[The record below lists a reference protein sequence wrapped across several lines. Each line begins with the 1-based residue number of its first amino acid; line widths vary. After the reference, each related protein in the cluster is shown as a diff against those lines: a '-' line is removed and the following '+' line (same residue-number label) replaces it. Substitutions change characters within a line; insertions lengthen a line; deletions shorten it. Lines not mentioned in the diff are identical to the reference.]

1 MKISVIGAGN
11 VGGLTAMRLAQEGLG
26 DIFLVDISKGL
37 AQGKC
42 FDMEDAQS
50 LLKKDY
56 SVTGTENINDIKD
69 SGIIIITAGLAR
81 KPGMTREDLLNKNAS
96 ILKDICSN
104 IKSLAPEAIVII
116 VTNPLDLLTCFALK
130 NTGFAPNKILGMGL
144 SLDSARFANLISK
157 ELNVSVLDID
167 ACVIASHGEGMLP
180 LPRYTK
186 VKGVA
191 LDKLLD
197 QQKRQALVTKTIDR
211 GKEIVSLLGSGSAY
225 FAPSAAVA
233 EIVKIIVKDQKSI
246 LGVSVYLKGEYGIN
260 DICIGVPCCLGRNGI
275 EKIIELDLN
284 EQEKNDLQACAEKLK
299 EQYNNLVTHI

>member
-11 VGGLTAMRLAQEGLG
+11 VGGLTAMRLAQEGAG

-37 AQGKC
+37 ARGKS
-42 FDMEDAQS
+42 FDMEDARC

-56 SVTGTENINDIKD
+56 SITGTENINDIKD

-81 KPGMTREDLLNKNAS
+81 KPGMTREDLLNKNA
-96 ILKDICSN
+96 IIVKDICLN
-104 IKSLAPEAIVII
+104 IKTFAPEAIVII

-130 NTGFAPNKILGMGL
+130 NTGFSPKKVFGMGL
-144 SLDSARFANLISK
+144 TLDSARFANLISK
-157 ELNVSVLDID
+157 ELNVSVIDID
-167 ACVIASHGEGMLP
+167 ACVLASHGEGMLP

-186 VKGVA
+186 VKGVT

-197 QQKRQALVTKTIDR
+197 EQKRQALVTKTIER

-233 EIVKIIVKDQKSI
+233 EIVHAIVNDQKRV
-246 LGVSVYLKGEYGIN
+246 LGVSVYLNGEYGIN
-260 DICIGVPCCLGRNGI
+260 DICIGVPCCLGKNGI

-284 EQEKNDLQACAEKLK
+284 EQEKNALRACADNLK
-299 EQYNNLVTHI
+299 KQYNNLI